1 MKLSNVF
8 PQQLLLV
15 FKSSLVLSFHYNVDT
30 FRPREYLDFEL
41 INGDKSSDLSR
52 NRYDL
57 TNDFGSRSPNLP
69 LLSRGVREID
79 DLEETFEDSVNEPS
93 CSELRKMWRIARRLH
108 KHAIQTNEIP
118 QKLHPFSSF
127 ESDRF
132 RAQRRF
138 RGSKH
143 LNRNRMRSFRTTSAA
158 EADPSKEVASGA
170 DYGTIKYA
178 PSDPVKRP
186 RNRVYDVLRELNPG
200 QKYSTGKSP
209 GAWNTGVIEFEPAV
223 EETRPFD
230 KLRNELRKDKNQA
243 PMPDKSVSKSKQIWG
258 KALSHYK
265 SKAGKSKVD
274 LVRKELSDKSRN
286 SRDLSRDLASPGRG
300 DTSYGQRL
308 GRKKSIQ
315 ERRKSQRKKVR
326 MMMMQ
331 RWREAAVIPV
341 TLSNRNPLTSANP
354 PPPPASP
361 PLTQMRSLQRA
372 LLTDFRRE
380 EGRQDK
386 VHNMHG
392 CALHSNPNFH
402 KVNLVCFASSFHLVT
417 TLITKS

>member
-1 MKLSNVF
+1 MKLSNF
-8 PQQLLLV
+8 YRQPLQLLLIL
-15 FKSSLVLSFHYNVDT
+15 KSSLVLSFQYNMDN
-30 FRPREYLDFEL
+30 FKPLEYLDFEL

-57 TNDFGSRSPNLP
+57 TNTLGVRSSNLP
-69 LLSRGVREID
+69 LLSRGVREIE
-79 DLEETFEDSVNEPS
+79 DLEEFGEDSVNEPS

-143 LNRNRMRSFRTTSAA
+143 LNRNRMVGFRKTSAA
-158 EADPSKEVASGA
+158 DSDPSKEVASST

-200 QKYSTGKSP
+200 QSYSTDKSP
-209 GAWNTGVIEFEPAV
+209 GAWNTGIIEFEPAH

-230 KLRNELRKDKNQA
+230 KLRNELRKEKNQA
-243 PMPDKSVSKSKQIWG
+243 AMPEKSVSKSKQIWG

-265 SKAGKSKVD
+265 SKAGKSKLDV
-274 LVRKELSDKSRN
+274 VRNQLLQEDKPRN
-286 SRDLSRDLASPGRG
+286 SRDISRDSIGPGG
-300 DTSYGQRL
+300 SNTSYGQRL

-315 ERRKSQRKKVR
+315 ERRRSQRKKVKSR
-326 MMMMQ
+326 QPEHILMLC
-331 RWREAAVIPV
+331 RVIW
-341 TLSNRNPLTSANP
+341 SN
-354 PPPPASP
+354 
-361 PLTQMRSLQRA
+361 
-372 LLTDFRRE
+372 
-380 EGRQDK
+380 
-386 VHNMHG
+386 
-392 CALHSNPNFH
+392 
-402 KVNLVCFASSFHLVT
+402 
-417 TLITKS
+417 

>member
-1 MKLSNVF
+1 MKLSSF
-8 PQQLLLV
+8 YLQPSTLQLLLISLLKSTLV
-15 FKSSLVLSFHYNVDT
+15 FSFQYNMDN
-30 FRPREYLDFEL
+30 FKPLEYLDFEL

-57 TNDFGSRSPNLP
+57 TDTLGVRSSNLP
-69 LLSRGVREID
+69 LLSRGVREIE
-79 DLEETFEDSVNEPS
+79 DLEEFGEDTVNEPS

-143 LNRNRMRSFRTTSAA
+143 LNRNRNLVGFRKTSAVDS
-158 EADPSKEVASGA
+158 DPSKEVASST

-200 QKYSTGKSP
+200 QSYSTDKSP
-209 GAWNTGVIEFEPAV
+209 GAWNTGIIEFEPAH

-230 KLRNELRKDKNQA
+230 KLRNELRKEKNQP
-243 PMPDKSVSKSKQIWG
+243 PMPEKSLSKSKQIWG

-265 SKAGKSKVD
+265 SKAAAGKSKFD
-274 LVRKELSDKSRN
+274 LVRDQLLQTDKARN
-286 SRDLSRDLASPGRG
+286 SRDISRDSIVGSN
-300 DTSYGQRL
+300 TSYGQRL

-315 ERRKSQRKKVR
+315 ERRQRKK
-326 MMMMQ
+326 
-331 RWREAAVIPV
+331 
-341 TLSNRNPLTSANP
+341 
-354 PPPPASP
+354 
-361 PLTQMRSLQRA
+361 MRDLQRA
-372 LLTDFRRE
+372 LLSDFKKE
-380 EGRQDK
+380 ESRQDK
-386 VHNMHG
+386 V
-392 CALHSNPNFH
+392 
-402 KVNLVCFASSFHLVT
+402 
-417 TLITKS
+417 

>member
-1 MKLSNVF
+1 MKLSNF
-8 PQQLLLV
+8 QPSLQLLLISL
-15 FKSSLVLSFHYNVDT
+15 KSSLVLSFQYNMDN
-30 FRPREYLDFEL
+30 FKPLEYLDFEL

-57 TNDFGSRSPNLP
+57 TNTLGVRSSNLP
-69 LLSRGVREID
+69 LLSRGVREIE
-79 DLEETFEDSVNEPS
+79 DLEEFGEDSVNEPS

-143 LNRNRMRSFRTTSAA
+143 LNRNRMVGFRKTSAVDS
-158 EADPSKEVASGA
+158 DPSKEVASST

-200 QKYSTGKSP
+200 QSYSTDKSP
-209 GAWNTGVIEFEPAV
+209 GAWNTGIIEFEPAH

-243 PMPDKSVSKSKQIWG
+243 PMPEKSVSKSKQIWG

-265 SKAGKSKVD
+265 SKAGKSKFNV
-274 LVRKELSDKSRN
+274 VRDQLLQTDKPRN
-286 SRDLSRDLASPGRG
+286 SRDISRDSIGAAGSN
-300 DTSYGQRL
+300 TSYGQRL

-315 ERRKSQRKKVR
+315 ERRRSQRKKKR
-326 MMMMQ
+326 RQ
-331 RWREAAVIPV
+331 RDRKGRKKNRRQQSSRFP
-341 TLSNRNPLTSANP
+341 SNY
-354 PPPPASP
+354 
-361 PLTQMRSLQRA
+361 
-372 LLTDFRRE
+372 LLK
-380 EGRQDK
+380 GK
-386 VHNMHG
+386 
-392 CALHSNPNFH
+392 
-402 KVNLVCFASSFHLVT
+402 
-417 TLITKS
+417 

>member
-1 MKLSNVF
+1 MKLSHVF

-15 FKSSLVLSFHYNVDT
+15 FKSSLVLSFHYNVDS

-57 TNDFGSRSPNLP
+57 TNDLGSRSPNLP

-79 DLEETFEDSVNEPS
+79 DLEDTFEDSVVEPS

-108 KHAIQTNEIP
+108 QHAIQTNEIP

-138 RGSKH
+138 RGSKTH
-143 LNRNRMRSFRTTSAA
+143 LNRNRMRSFRTASRT
-158 EADPSKEVASGA
+158 EVDPSKEVASTA
-170 DYGTIKYA
+170 EYGTIKYA
-178 PSDPVKRP
+178 PSDTVKRP

-200 QKYSTGKSP
+200 QRYREGKSP
-209 GAWNTGVIEFEPAV
+209 GAWNTGVIEFEPSV

-265 SKAGKSKVD
+265 SKVGKSKVD
-274 LVRKELSDKSRN
+274 MVRKELSDKSRN
-286 SRDLSRDLASPGRG
+286 SRDLSRDLASPGRA

-315 ERRKSQRKKVR
+315 ERRRSQRKKKR
-326 MMMMQ
+326 RQ
-331 RWREAAVIPV
+331 RDRKGRRKNRRQQSSSSYP
-341 TLSNRNPLTSANP
+341 SNY
-354 PPPPASP
+354 
-361 PLTQMRSLQRA
+361 
-372 LLTDFRRE
+372 LLK
-380 EGRQDK
+380 GK
-386 VHNMHG
+386 
-392 CALHSNPNFH
+392 
-402 KVNLVCFASSFHLVT
+402 
-417 TLITKS
+417 

>member
-1 MKLSNVF
+1 MKLSNF
-8 PQQLLLV
+8 YRQPLQLLLIL
-15 FKSSLVLSFHYNVDT
+15 KSSLVLSFQYNMDN
-30 FRPREYLDFEL
+30 FKPLEYLDFEL

-57 TNDFGSRSPNLP
+57 TNTLGVRSSNLP
-69 LLSRGVREID
+69 LLSRGVREIE
-79 DLEETFEDSVNEPS
+79 DLEEFGEDSVNEPS

-143 LNRNRMRSFRTTSAA
+143 LNRNRMVGFRKTSAA
-158 EADPSKEVASGA
+158 DSDPSKEVASST

-200 QKYSTGKSP
+200 QSYSTDKSP
-209 GAWNTGVIEFEPAV
+209 GAWNTGIIEFEPAH

-230 KLRNELRKDKNQA
+230 KLRNELRKEKNQA
-243 PMPDKSVSKSKQIWG
+243 AMPEKSVSKSKQIWG

-265 SKAGKSKVD
+265 SKAGKSKMDV
-274 LVRKELSDKSRN
+274 VRDQLLQEDKPRN
-286 SRDLSRDLASPGRG
+286 SRDISRDSIGPGG
-300 DTSYGQRL
+300 SNTSYGQRL

-315 ERRKSQRKKVR
+315 ERRRSQRKKVKSR
-326 MMMMQ
+326 LQPEHILMLC
-331 RWREAAVIPV
+331 RVI
-341 TLSNRNPLTSANP
+341 
-354 PPPPASP
+354 
-361 PLTQMRSLQRA
+361 
-372 LLTDFRRE
+372 
-380 EGRQDK
+380 
-386 VHNMHG
+386 
-392 CALHSNPNFH
+392 
-402 KVNLVCFASSFHLVT
+402 
-417 TLITKS
+417 